1 MAWPKVSVVRAL
13 NSILHLLKRPFSL
26 FVYAHIP
33 FRVLFVFSIAGATLV
48 QPGRDTS
55 MASQLHGQGPSRRH
69 APGRARGQRQGP
81 IEHESG
87 SMQQVERHR
96 AAVRAARRAGLQ
108 RATKAGRAGTRGA
121 GARGGMRAATATGT
135 LRHSLS
141 DSAMPRAS
149 ASLPTRPGTSFS
161 GARPSRSA
169 SRGNSASGRLGKSL
183 GRDPTGSTSM
193 TRRVLPARGR
203 VKGSVRA
210 GRKAMLSASFSGPI
224 SSLAP
229 KNKSTHLIKSKST
242 DGLPQLNRR

>member
-26 FVYAHIP
+26 FVYAHVP

-121 GARGGMRAATATGT
+121 GARGGMRAATATG
-135 LRHSLS
+135 L
-141 DSAMPRAS
+141 A
-149 ASLPTRPGTSFS
+149 LPP
-161 GARPSRSA
+161 AW
-169 SRGNSASGRLGKSL
+169 RLA
-183 GRDPTGSTSM
+183 TC
-193 TRRVLPARGR
+193 
-203 VKGSVRA
+203 
-210 GRKAMLSASFSGPI
+210 
-224 SSLAP
+224 P
-229 KNKSTHLIKSKST
+229 K
-242 DGLPQLNRR
+242 